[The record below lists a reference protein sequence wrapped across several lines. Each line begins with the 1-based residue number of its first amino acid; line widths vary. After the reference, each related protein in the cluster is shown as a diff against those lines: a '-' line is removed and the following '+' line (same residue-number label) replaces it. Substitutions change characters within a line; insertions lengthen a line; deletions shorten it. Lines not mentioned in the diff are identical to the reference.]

1 MLKSLDKSDKMI
13 AGTHCRGLLICLWF
27 SFMPWAKHDSK
38 YIFVKLHKNE
48 NSYLIASFSPKTICF
63 DWGFKHL

>member
-13 AGTHCRGLLICLWF
+13 AGSYWQGPAFLICLWF
-27 SFMPWAKHDSK
+27 SFMPWAKHDSN

-48 NSYLIASFSPKTICF
+48 NSYLIASFSP
-63 DWGFKHL
+63 

>member
-48 NSYLIASFSPKTICF
+48 NSYLMFFP
-63 DWGFKHL
+63 